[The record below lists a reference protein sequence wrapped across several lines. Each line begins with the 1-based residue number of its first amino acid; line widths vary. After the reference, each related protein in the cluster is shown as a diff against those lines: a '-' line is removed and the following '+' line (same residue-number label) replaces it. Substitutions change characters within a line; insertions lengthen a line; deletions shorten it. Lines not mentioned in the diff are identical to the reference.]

1 MKHIYPEFLK
11 KEKIA
16 LLLLTFVV
24 LFPNFC
30 PLNAQS
36 VADSIVIRQVY
47 DTALTNGNS
56 HELLRQLTK
65 DIGPRLSGSANAD
78 KAVQWGKQVMEQL
91 EFDTVW
97 LQEVMVPH
105 WERGKAEKVL
115 LRAEGKHKEQALH
128 ALALGGSSGTGA
140 KGINAE
146 VVEITDFETLE
157 KLGKAGI
164 AGKIVFFNFPMNQQ
178 YIKTGSAYGEAA
190 AYRTTGP
197 SRAARMGAVGAIV
210 RSLSTA
216 LDRVPHTGT
225 TRFEEGVTP
234 IPALAISTQ
243 DAELLSSRLKSGK
256 KQLLYIETH
265 SRTLPDKLSYNVIG
279 ELRGSEFPE
288 KIITVGGHLDSW
300 DVGEGAHDDGTG
312 VVQSIEVLRI
322 LKAIGY
328 KPRHT
333 LRAVLFM
340 NEENGLRGG
349 LTYAAE
355 AARKEEQ
362 HVAALESDSGGFT
375 PMGFSVDGNAEA
387 VASVAAF
394 APLFEGY
401 QVNEFKAGGSGAD
414 IGPLKPLGTLLIGY
428 RPDSQRYFDIHHT
441 AEDTFEKVN
450 KRELALG
457 AAAMTSLIYL
467 LDKRGEF

>member
-1 MKHIYPEFLK
+1 MKHIYAVFTR
-11 KEKIA
+11 KEHIIYLA
-16 LLLLTFVV
+16 LVVVV
-24 LFPNFC
+24 LFYNQQ
-30 PLNAQS
+30 PLKAQS
-36 VADSIVIRQVY
+36 APDSLVIREVY
-47 DTALTNGNS
+47 DSALVNGKS

-65 DIGPRLSGSANAD
+65 DIGHRLSGSAGAD
-78 KAVQWGKQVMEQL
+78 KAVTWGKEVMETLQ
-91 EFDTVW
+91 FDTVW

-115 LRAEGKHKEQALH
+115 LKANGKEKDQALH
-128 ALALGGSSGTGA
+128 ALALGGSPGTGT
-140 KGINAE
+140 KGVSAQ
-146 VVEITDFETLE
+146 VVEVADFAALD
-157 KLGKAGI
+157 KLGREGVKGR
-164 AGKIVFFNFPMNQQ
+164 IVFFNFPMNQQ
-178 YIKTGSAYGEAA
+178 HITTNRAYGEAA

-197 SRAARMGAVGAIV
+197 SRAAQLGAVGAIV
-210 RSLSTA
+210 RSISTA
-216 LDRVPHTGT
+216 LDKVPHTGT
-225 TRFEEGVTP
+225 TRFADGVTP
-234 IPALAISTQ
+234 IPALAISTW
-243 DAELLSSRLKSGK
+243 DAEMLSNKLRSGK
-256 KQLLYIETH
+256 PQTLYLETH
-265 SRTLPDKLSYNVIG
+265 CRTLPDKLSYNVIG

-328 KPRHT
+328 QPRHT

-349 LTYAAE
+349 HTYADE
-355 AARKEEQ
+355 AARKGEK

-375 PMGFSVDGNAEA
+375 PMGFSIDGTKEA

-401 QVNEFKAGGSGAD
+401 QVNEFKQGFSGAD
-414 IGPLKPLGTLLIGY
+414 IGPLKPLGPLLIGY
-428 RPDSQRYFDIHHT
+428 RPDSQRYFDLHHT

-457 AAAMTSLIYL
+457 AAAMTSLVYL
-467 LDKRGEF
+467 LDQHGDF